1 MNEDG
6 TLKKEHEL
14 PMKFS
19 MMLPAFRGIPA
30 VRDVEGLSNPRGFVL
45 TDKHQRNPK
54 YPEIFGIGVCIGICI
69 GVLVRIGIL
78 GRSRVSVGIGRA
90 IALVVVLQR
99 VPKLVGRLLRL
110 PVALFRPFLALLR
123 ALLTLLLLPLFRLRR
138 AHQESTRGGGGGSGT
153 EGGGGGGVGS
163 AEGGP
168 VAVEG
173 PLEGAGSAVPEQSLE
188 GILAEVFA
196 EEAAAEADLW
206 IGAAAWAEDA
216 ALEEDQM
223 PVTEGAQ
230 GEGEDVAAEAVAQAG
245 SWEAVE
251 AGPLAGEDT
260 QDQVEEVDEVVQVE
274 REAEVARASKPEAA
288 EEQLMVADARIYEV
302 IETVS
307 GLSLE
312 DVIGQGTVE
321 AALA

>member
-1 MNEDG
+1 MVMFLVFLGVAGAIAAVGVVDDMVADIEDEARAEAE
-6 TLKKEHEL
+6 KCL
-14 PMKFS
+14 P
-19 MMLPAFRGIPA
+19 
-30 VRDVEGLSNPRGFVL
+30 
-45 TDKHQRNPK
+45 
-54 YPEIFGIGVCIGICI
+54 
-69 GVLVRIGIL
+69 
-78 GRSRVSVGIGRA
+78 RVSDEAGTGD
-90 IALVVVLQR
+90 
-99 VPKLVGRLLRL
+99 LLAAAVEADGADL
-110 PVALFRPFLALLR
+110 EEAQNGTDGGEASAVA
-123 ALLTLLLLPLFRLRR
+123 
-138 AHQESTRGGGGGSGT
+138 
-153 EGGGGGGVGS
+153 S
-163 AEGGP
+163 AEEGP
-168 VAVEG
+168 VPVEV
-173 PLEGAGSAVPEQSLE
+173 PLEVSVSAVPEQSLE
-188 GILAEVFA
+188 DILAEVFA